1 MPKLSSQNFLKS
13 QLRKDIRQK
22 RTAIGAAQRDSWD
35 TLINRNLEAF
45 TRQHEPRVVAAFMA
59 FDGEPDLSPA
69 LAGLARQG
77 IRLALPVIQG
87 SPGSRSITMREF
99 APDEEMQS
107 NHYGIAEPVGAAD
120 IPLTDIDL
128 VLIPL
133 VAWDS
138 AGNRLGMGAGYYDRL
153 FQPFIDME
161 RPVRL
166 GVGYDLQQIEHL
178 PFDPWDIHLHGILTE
193 KGWITCSSETQIDA
207 PLVRQKNGV
216 TK

>member
-1 MPKLSSQNFLKS
+1 MPKESGQNFLKS

-69 LAGLARQG
+69 LAGLAIQG
-77 IRLALPVIQG
+77 VRLALPVIQG
-87 SPGSRSITMREF
+87 SPGKRSITMREF

-107 NHYGIAEPVGAAD
+107 NHYGIAEPVGTVD

-153 FQPFIDME
+153 FQPFINME

-166 GVGYDLQQIEHL
+166 GVGYDLQQIEHS
-178 PFDPWDIHLHGILTE
+178 PFDPWDIRLHGILTE
-193 KGWITCSSETQIDA
+193 KGWISCSSETQIDE
-207 PLVRQKNGV
+207 PVIRQKNGV